1 MTATA
6 SPDTGAGGDDRAR
19 RSGEMTLVEHLAEL
33 RTRIFRSLIALAV
46 GFGVGFVL
54 REQVLDVIRE
64 PYCQLPSEVRAGPAA
79 VSGGDECALIVLQVL
94 DGLMISIKLAAIVAV
109 IVAAPVVFYQ
119 ILRFVMPGLRPIEK
133 RYAIPFLLA
142 GWVLFIGGAAFAYF
156 VIPRGLALLLSLA
169 GEGITPVLSARE
181 YVDFMLFTVV
191 AFGLSFEFPLVLT
204 VLVLTDVVTVDGLR
218 KYRRHAVF
226 LVFLA
231 AAIITPTGDPF
242 TMSAM
247 AVPLLIFYEGCILLA
262 RWRARRRRL
271 AEAAA

>member
-6 SPDTGAGGDDRAR
+6 SPDTGAGGDDRGR
-19 RSGEMTLVEHLAEL
+19 RTGEMTLVEHLVEL

-54 REQVLDVIRE
+54 REYVLDIIRE
-64 PYCQLPSEVRAGPAA
+64 PYCQLPGEVRAGPEAI
-79 VSGGDECALIVLQVL
+79 SGGDECALIVLQVL
-94 DGLMISIKLAAIVAV
+94 DGLVISIKLAAIVAV
-109 IVAAPVVFYQ
+109 VVAAPVVFYQ
-119 ILRFVMPGLRPIEK
+119 VLRFIMPGLRPIEK

-156 VIPRGLALLLSLA
+156 VIPRGLALLLSFA

-204 VLVLTDVVTVDGLR
+204 VLVLTDVVTDEGLR
-218 KYRRHAVF
+218 KYRRHAIF

-231 AAIITPTGDPF
+231 AAIITPTGDPL

-247 AVPLLIFYEGCILLA
+247 AVPLLIFYEACVLLA

-271 AEAAA
+271 AGATA